1 MMSAWVLGLTTFI
14 YLAAF
19 VLSLAGARSE
29 GRGLKRVVWW
39 SALAGLALQSV
50 GMGLRWWESHQLGV
64 GHAPLANF
72 YESLVFFAWAVVI
85 LSLGAARAKAAPILP
100 FVLALATGL
109 MGYASFAPQVESGI
123 KPLIPALKSNWLAVH
138 VMTCFL
144 GYAAFVLAT
153 VVGSLGLRAHRQGRE
168 TAGLDDLFTRYLS
181 FGFILFTIGIMTG
194 SVWAFQAWGRYWGWD
209 PKETWALI
217 TWLIYAAVIHERR
230 RSGGLAR
237 LAVILALVGLAS
249 VLFTYIGVNYLPG
262 LHSYL

>member
-1 MMSAWVLGLTTFI
+1 MMSATVLGITTFI

-19 VLSLAGARSE
+19 VLALAGARSE
-29 GRGLKRVVWW
+29 GRGLNRAAWCT
-39 SALAGLALQSV
+39 ALAGFALQSL
-50 GMGLRWWESHQLGV
+50 GMGLRWWESHQMGV

-72 YESLVFFAWAVVI
+72 YESLVFFAWAVII
-85 LSLGAARAKAAPILP
+85 LSLGAVRAKASPLMP
-100 FVLALATGL
+100 FVLALAAGL

-123 KPLIPALKSNWLAVH
+123 KPLIPALKSNWLAIH

-144 GYAAFVLAT
+144 GYAAFALAT
-153 VVGSLGLRAHRQGRE
+153 VVGALGLRAHGKGVG
-168 TAGLDDLFTRYLS
+168 ADGLQDLFDRYLS

-217 TWLIYAAVIHERR
+217 TWLIYAAVIHEHL

-237 LAVILALVGLAS
+237 RVVILAFIGLAS

>member
-1 MMSAWVLGLTTFI
+1 MSATVLGISTFV

-19 VLSLAGARSE
+19 ILSLAAARSE
-29 GRGLKRVVWW
+29 GRGLSRAVWW
-39 SALAGLALQSV
+39 AALAGLVLQSV
-50 GMGLRWWESHQLGV
+50 GMALRWWESYQMGV

-72 YESLVFFAWAVVI
+72 YESLVFFAWAVI
-85 LSLGAARAKAAPILP
+85 LLSLGAARAKASPILP
-100 FVLALATGL
+100 FVLALAAGL

-123 KPLIPALKSNWLAVH
+123 KPLIPALKSNWLAIH

-144 GYAAFVLAT
+144 GYASFVLAT
-153 VVGSLGLRAHRQGRE
+153 VVGSLGLRALEKGRDA
-168 TAGLDDLFTRYLS
+168 AGLEDLFARYLS
-181 FGFILFTIGIMTG
+181 IGFIIFTIGIMTG

-237 LAVILALVGLAS
+237 RAVILALIGLAS

>member
-1 MMSAWVLGLTTFI
+1 MSATVLGVGTFV

-19 VLSLAGARSE
+19 ILSLAGARSE
-29 GRGLKRVVWW
+29 DRRLNRVVWW
-39 SALAGLALQSV
+39 TALAGLALQSV
-50 GMGLRWWESHQLGV
+50 GMGLRWWESYRMGV

-72 YESLVFFAWAVVI
+72 YESLVFFAWAVII
-85 LSLGAARAKAAPILP
+85 LSLGAARAKASPILP
-100 FVLALATGL
+100 FVLALAAGL

-123 KPLIPALKSNWLAVH
+123 KPLIPALKSNWLAIH
-138 VMTCFL
+138 VMTCFM

-153 VVGSLGLRAHRQGRE
+153 VVGALGLRTRDNIRDP
-168 TAGLDDLFTRYLS
+168 AGMDDLFTRYLS
-181 FGFILFTIGIMTG
+181 IGFILFSIGIMTG

-217 TWLIYAAVIHERR
+217 TWLIYAAAIHEHR
-230 RSGGLAR
+230 RSGGLGR
-237 LAVILALVGLAS
+237 RVVILALIGLAS